1 MIWWG
6 LVWFLLDLE
15 WILVRVPLVGIA
27 LDRLLGSAEDFEF
40 VSKTT
45 PVEHFSHA

>member
-1 MIWWG
+1 MIFWNVTW
-6 LVWFLLDLE
+6 LLLALE
-15 WILVRVPLVGIA
+15 PYLARVPLLGIV

-45 PVEHFSHA
+45 PVEH